1 MGSLQTKIQVWNM
14 ALDILKE
21 QPLASVTD
29 TVAPAKWLSRNYD
42 QQRDF
47 LMESMLWKFALDRA
61 EIAADGS
68 APAWGWSYQYTLPT
82 DCLRIVPPTHQ
93 GVWMGTPIPYETE
106 NTKLMMNTAG
116 PLRLRYVK
124 RITNEGLFTN
134 GFVEVLSLRLA
145 RKLCHWMTG
154 KASMMETVNKQ
165 LEEAVDIV
173 RTIEA
178 VQLSGGRYYDD
189 EIAQERENTY

>member
-21 QPLASVTD
+21 QPLASVADTD
-29 TVAPAKWLSRNYD
+29 APALWLSRNYD

-47 LMESMLWKFALDRA
+47 LMESMLWKFALTRTLLA
-61 EIAADGS
+61 VDGS
-68 APAWGWSYQYTLPT
+68 APSWGWTYQYTLPT
-82 DCLRIVPPTHQ
+82 DCMRLVPPTYN
-93 GVWMGTPIPYETE
+93 GEWMGTPIPYESE
-106 NTKLMMNTAG
+106 NTVLMMNSPG
-116 PLRLRYVK
+116 PLKLRYIR
-124 RITNEGLFTN
+124 RITNEGLMTN

-165 LEEAVDIV
+165 LQEAVDIV
-173 RTIEA
+173 RQTEA
-178 VQLSGGRYYDD
+178 VQLAGGRYYDD
-189 EIAQERENTY
+189 DIAQEREAFY